1 MITLTC
7 SEWLAKAEAHRERMD
22 RYIVPH
28 LERRTQGTP
37 HAVIDFLFE
46 YYPYS
51 PGKLRAWHP
60 GLGVSLEGPV
70 LEEHKRTPYRE
81 TDGYWSA
88 GVEHDSAARIEPRL
102 DLVLRLLRGTAE
114 RSAQL
119 NCFGLHEW
127 AMVYRTDDIRHSRVP
142 LRVSPEVI
150 SETVDHM
157 GLRCTHIDAYR
168 FFTESAA
175 PLNAHVPT
183 RESQPDLE
191 QPGCIHATMDLYKYA
206 MWFQAW
212 VGSDLVADCFD
223 LAFTA
228 RSLDMAASPYDV
240 LEFGIAPVQV
250 ETSEGRAEYARMQRL
265 LMDEAQPLRL
275 RLIDALVALRAALQ
289 HEVPVEV
296 G

>member
-1 MITLTC
+1 MITLTRT
-7 SEWLAKAEAHRERMD
+7 EWLPRAQAHHERID
-22 RYIVPH
+22 RYVVPH
-28 LERRTQGTP
+28 LARRKQGTP

-51 PGKLRAWHP
+51 PAKLRAWHP
-60 GLGVSLEGPV
+60 GLGVSLDGPV
-70 LEEHKRTPYRE
+70 LEEHLRAPYVNVHGR
-81 TDGYWSA
+81 WSA
-88 GVEHDSAARIEPRL
+88 DPDPRAGSRL
-102 DLVLRLLRGTAE
+102 DLVLRLLEGTTD
-114 RSAQL
+114 RSPQL

-127 AMVYRTDDIRHSRVP
+127 AMVYRTDEIRHTTVP
-142 LRVSPEVI
+142 LRI
-150 SETVDHM
+150 SSDLIAETVDHM

-175 PLNAHVPT
+175 PLNALVPT

-206 MWFQAW
+206 MWFQPW

-223 LAFTA
+223 LAFAA
-228 RSLDMAASPYDV
+228 RTLDMAASPYDV
-240 LEFGIAPVQV
+240 TDFGIDPVPV
-250 ETSEGRAEYARMQRL
+250 ETSEGRSEYARHQRQL
-265 LMDEAQPLRL
+265 ADEAQPLRL
-275 RLIDALVALRAALQ
+275 RLIDSLGELRATLQ